1 MEMNTKPAFIKG
13 EIFETYYD
21 GTCDDLLTGGL
32 GKSGLASPEP
42 PAFENPAKPSIE
54 ELRTRA
60 IYTNY
65 RALIDTSLGG
75 GYGVLYGPN
84 VSAEGDLTQ
93 SEGLIAG
100 TEFIALADVGGGDV
114 TMMIQIPDSFDP
126 QRPRII
132 GAPSSGSR
140 GIYGAIGTAGE
151 AGLKRGFAVA
161 YTDKGTGTGAHDLM
175 RDIVISTRGQ
185 RKSAKAAV
193 KDSNFTAPISDQRR
207 EAFNAQFPNRIAFKH
222 AHSQQNPEQDW
233 GRHVLQSI
241 EFAFFVLR
249 RMFPDHSIRRENT
262 LVIASSVSNGGGA
275 SLRAA
280 EQDTKGLIDG
290 VVVSEPN
297 VSPLFD
303 DRFHIAQGNRAPVFA
318 HSRSLCDYTTLLNVY
333 QPCANLDRAIAE
345 APFNST
351 PRILGEN
358 ACASL
363 SNNGLL
369 RSTSLEAQAAEAQRI
384 INDFGILPE
393 QNLLQPSH
401 WFFYVPQ
408 SLAVTYANAYGRFSV
423 TDNPCGYSFGAT
435 DDNGDPAA
443 LDAAEEAALF
453 AISNGIPPTSG
464 VNLINDA
471 SQNGPKENRVSIS
484 ASAGHA
490 DQNLDGALCL
500 RALTVGRDPATGKE
514 LTDQTLARH
523 HRIAAGVEQIRAT
536 GDLHGVPT
544 VIVNGRDD
552 AILPPNFTSR
562 AYFGRNQ
569 LIERGASNLRYY
581 EVTNAH
587 HLDMLNAYS
596 GFDSR
601 FIPLHY
607 YFLEALDFMLA
618 HLTKGAPLPP
628 SQVIRTTPR
637 GVDKN
642 GKARNLNKENLPQI
656 QLEPGSD
663 ARITF
668 ENNMVYIPE

>member
-1 MEMNTKPAFIKG
+1 MNTKPAFIQG

-21 GTCDDLLTGGL
+21 GVCNDLLTGGL
-32 GKSGLASPEP
+32 GKTGLASPEP
-42 PAFENPAKPSIE
+42 PAFKNPAKPSIE

-65 RALIDTSLGG
+65 RALIDTSPAG

-84 VSAEGDLTQ
+84 VSAQGDLIDG
-93 SEGLIAG
+93 EALIAG
-100 TEFIALADVGGGDV
+100 TEFIALADVGRGDV
-114 TMMIQIPDSFDP
+114 TLMIQIPDSFDP
-126 QRPRII
+126 QRPGII

-175 RDIVISTRGQ
+175 RDVVTSTQGQ
-185 RKSAKAAV
+185 RKSAKAAGQ
-193 KDSNFTAPISDQRR
+193 DSNFTAPISDQHRK
-207 EAFNAQFPNRIAFKH
+207 AFNARFPNRIAFKH
-222 AHSQQNPEQDW
+222 AHSQQNPERDW
-233 GRHVLQSI
+233 GRNVLQSI
-241 EFAFFVLR
+241 EFAFFVLH

-280 EQDTKGLIDG
+280 EQDAKELIDA

-297 VSPLFD
+297 ISPVFD
-303 DRFHIAQGNRAPVFA
+303 ERFHIVQSNRAPVFA
-318 HSRSLCDYTTLLNVY
+318 HSRSLCDYTTLLNIY
-333 QPCANLDRAIAE
+333 QPCANMDRALAE
-345 APFNST
+345 ASFNST
-351 PRILGEN
+351 PRTLGEN
-358 ACASL
+358 VCASL
-363 SNNGLL
+363 FNKGLL
-369 RSTSLEAQAAEAQRI
+369 CSTSLEAQATEAQGI

-408 SLAVTYANAYGRFSV
+408 SLAVTYTSAYGRFSV
-423 TDNPCGYSFGAT
+423 TDNPCSYSFGVT
-435 DDNGDPAA
+435 DDNGDSAA
-443 LDAAEEAALF
+443 LDAAQAAALF
-453 AISNGIPPTSG
+453 ATSSGIPPTSG

-484 ASAGHA
+484 ASTGRA

-500 RALTVGRDPATGKE
+500 RALAIGHDSATGEE
-514 LTDQTLARH
+514 LTDQALARY
-523 HRIAAGVEQIRAT
+523 HRIAAAVEQIRAT
-536 GDLHGVPT
+536 GDLHGIPT
-544 VIVNGRDD
+544 IIVHGRND
-552 AILPPNFTSR
+552 AVLPPNFTSR

-569 LIERGASNLRYY
+569 LIEQGASNLRYY

-587 HLDMLNAYS
+587 HLDMLNAYAE
-596 GFDSR
+596 FDSR

-607 YFLEALDFMLA
+607 YFLEALDLMLA

-637 GVDKN
+637 GVDES
-642 GKARNLNKENLPQI
+642 GKVRDLNKKNLPQI
-656 QLEPGSD
+656 QHEPSSD

-668 ENNMVYIPE
+668 DNNMVYIPD